1 MRSTEEPIEE
11 ILLATRNPDKVRELA
26 LLLGDLGIRIRTL
39 ADFPAAPEVEEDG
52 TTCEANALKKARR
65 MASATGLPSV
75 ADDTGLEVDA
85 LGGRPGVFAAR
96 YAGGN
101 ATYEDNCRKLL
112 KELEGVP
119 SARRTARFVTVAALA
134 MPGRRSQVATG
145 TLAGV
150 IAEKCVGSQGFGYD
164 PVFFVSELGRTLAEL
179 TADEK
184 NRISH
189 RAKAFRSMADILR
202 PLVSKK
208 L

>member
-1 MRSTEEPIEE
+1 MHSIEGPIAE

-26 LLLGDLGIRIRTL
+26 VLLGDLGIRIRTL

-52 TTCEANALKKARR
+52 TTCEANALKKARET
-65 MASATGLPSV
+65 ASATGIPSV

-85 LGGRPGVFAAR
+85 LDGRPGVFAAR
-96 YAGGN
+96 YAGEH
-101 ATYEDNCRKLL
+101 ATYDDNCRKLL
-112 KELEGVP
+112 KELDGVSP
-119 SARRTARFVTVAALA
+119 ARRTARFVTVAALA
-134 MPGRRSQVATG
+134 MPGGDSRVATG
-145 TLAGV
+145 ILVGA

-164 PVFFVSELGRTLAEL
+164 PVFLVPEFGRTLAEL

-189 RAKAFRSMADILR
+189 RAKAFRSMADVLR
-202 PLVSKK
+202 PLAAGK